1 MVYSVHAFL
10 YTLGIMS
17 NQKYIS
23 VEEALDWLANVAA
36 ADGLIVQSERSAIKS
51 FADSYHINADD
62 IIEKASR
69 ALSGVKPEVEIIDYK
84 AKNGLLFEQLIASF
98 LKDKKRFSLLS
109 WTGDKY
115 IDGIYDQTNKDP
127 DLHIQQI
134 INNQTIDY
142 YIECKWH
149 HYWQRGEF
157 DYFYEMKT
165 EQLARYRAFQRK
177 NHRKVIISSPKTQNS
192 RREIPLSPE
201 LYKLLVPLMK
211 VVNRS
216 FYILTNDRQPT
227 EPRTYR
233 NYYTRLLKQLD
244 IPVIKFH
251 GLRHSFATRC
261 IESHCDY
268 KTVSVILGHANIGT
282 TLDLYVHPNLEQKQK
297 CINRMFKSLR

>member
-51 FADSYHINADD
+51 FTDSYHINADD
-62 IIEKASR
+62 IIEKASK

-177 NHRKVIISSPKTQNS
+177 NHRKVLIAYAYGRTGDNP
-192 RREIPLSPE
+192 RGVYLIPLNAFHNARITKRVADAK
-201 LYKLLVPLMK
+201 Y
-211 VVNRS
+211 R
-216 FYILTNDRQPT
+216 IQPT
-227 EPRTYR
+227 AEAFTQYIE
-233 NYYTRLLKQLD
+233 NYFSEVFSMYSKR
-244 IPVIKFH
+244 
-251 GLRHSFATRC
+251 
-261 IESHCDY
+261 
-268 KTVSVILGHANIGT
+268 
-282 TLDLYVHPNLEQKQK
+282 
-297 CINRMFKSLR
+297 